1 MSADGNGGLPARFS
15 SSNSLASST
24 AVQVHLPSGRTLVV
38 QCAPNERFR
47 ELQDKIQEQHRSKPG
62 TYYKISK
69 DATAMNPEEFVLSHG
84 TTFSA
89 TVMMDETL
97 REPTQRFSALQ
108 QQLLCAAIHFFH
120 RHIRSDPDVVQRME
134 GNEMFKLFYEVQYH
148 QNKPDL
154 NRIFPESVHDCSA
167 LHVCSFIL
175 SILHQGIF
183 SVSAFIVSVI
193 YLSRF
198 KESSH
203 ITLHACTWRPL
214 FLTSLLLADKMW
226 EDKPVRNSSLAKL
239 FPVLSNSELNKMES
253 EFLVEV
259 RFNVLV
265 KPDLFCSFCE
275 KLLAE
280 TVHQEITRCVNNSDY
295 AATLQADHVEANVPM
310 KSSKLQEVPKVQE
323 SGPGYGSAEKVSHNR
338 PKALSADKMEVTRH
352 TIGGPEEYAQNE
364 ARFDPVPRTSGRQG
378 QGQVAQWLETN
389 GPSSTG
395 SSMGPV
401 VPPTVTSSA
410 SGPPGDGVV
419 PRSQSAGPTTGIG
432 SRRGDPSRMP
442 PQSQQ
447 LLMSL
452 RGSNA
457 SAIASNNLNIAG
469 GSHSQVARGGVDSS
483 GSQAGSQSAKT
494 MTTPHPPRSVSV
506 HPLHRTE
513 SQKKHAM
520 GKAEDQPPE
529 KTVPPGRAGQTAY
542 SGPPLRRSLPA
553 KTSGG
558 YAPLSRAPSGGGST
572 HSGIARDMANISG
585 GGSTHGG
592 GPGSGGSGP
601 GSANTTA
608 SVSRQPPQNSP
619 RSPGSVSPV
628 VMGHDNQVGHQAFG
642 GRPNQAQQEGSAH
655 TPNSTHGQGQSGR
668 SNSHPRVTSAPAGPG
683 RYTIGHPTGSMS
695 SASRVATPPVP
706 LSSGHL
712 ASHSGPPGQVGSTLK
727 AQQSSR
733 GASPG
738 SLAGMGN
745 HHQNS
750 VSGGQPTRASSAPR
764 VSGLTGHGHHH
775 NHATPPGSSSVRTA
789 ASQPVGQGGSSGQS
803 RVPGHH
809 VPGSP
814 SLNSPMAVPPPHSF
828 GGSSGGTGASVV
840 VFPASPT
847 TRGNSPPAPALN
859 MVGSSMPMKTNRG
872 TIGSSGGLQRNASPM
887 GIGAPASP
895 AGTMSPAG
903 NLPLGSMNISGNRPD
918 PLSTTRGRSPPPGIA
933 GNNAAP
939 TARAPRA
946 VTPGQIVKS
955 IQQGTS
961 GNIPRSSFG
970 GAQMV
975 MHRGM

>member
-1 MSADGNGGLPARFS
+1 MSGDGNGGLSRSSLGSTTIAR
-15 SSNSLASST
+15 N
-24 AVQVHLPSGRTLVV
+24 G
-38 QCAPNERFR
+38 
-47 ELQDKIQEQHRSKPG
+47 
-62 TYYKISK
+62 
-69 DATAMNPEEFVLSHG
+69 
-84 TTFSA
+84 
-89 TVMMDETL
+89 
-97 REPTQRFSALQ
+97 EPTQRFSALQ

-134 GNEMFKLFYEVQYH
+134 GNEMFRLFYEVQYH

-239 FPVLSNSELNKMES
+239 FPVLSNIELNKMES

-280 TVHQEITRCVNNSDY
+280 HVHQEITRCVNNSDY
-295 AATLQADHVEANVPM
+295 AATLQADHVESVPM
-310 KSSKLQEVPKVQE
+310 KSGKIQEASKPVQE
-323 SGPGYGSAEKVSHNR
+323 SGPTYGSAEKASHNR
-338 PKALSADKMEVTRH
+338 PKALSADKVEVTRH
-352 TIGGPEEYAQNE
+352 TVGGPDAEEYVRSAQ
-364 ARFDPVPRTSGRQG
+364 AQFDPVPRTSGRQG
-378 QGQVAQWLETN
+378 QVTPWLEAN

-410 SGPPGDGVV
+410 SGTGGEGVV
-419 PRSQSAGPTTGIG
+419 PRSQSAGPTTGTG
-432 SRRGDPSRMP
+432 SRRGAPGS
-442 PQSQQ
+442 SQ
-447 LLMSL
+447 LLVSL

-457 SAIASNNLNIAG
+457 GSMNNSINIVG
-469 GSHSQVARGGVDSS
+469 GSHSRSGDSS
-483 GSQAGSQSAKT
+483 GSGLGSQAGTQPPKT

-520 GKAEDQPPE
+520 GKAEDQANE
-529 KTVPPGRAGQTAY
+529 KVVPPGRSGQSTY

-572 HSGIARDMANISG
+572 HTGISRDMTSMSG

-608 SVSRQPPQNSP
+608 SMSRQPPQNSP

-628 VMGHDNQVGHQAFG
+628 LMGHENQVGFG
-642 GRPNQAQQEGSAH
+642 GNPTIGRPNQALQAQQEGSAH
-655 TPNSTHGQGQSGR
+655 TPSGGQGQSGR

-683 RYTIGHPTGSMS
+683 RYTIGNPTGSMS

-712 ASHSGPPGQVGSTLK
+712 ASHSGPPGQVGSSLGK
-727 AQQSSR
+727 VQQSSR

-738 SLAGMGN
+738 SLAGMG
-745 HHQNS
+745 HSHQNLT
-750 VSGGQPTRASSAPR
+750 SGGQPTRASSAPR
-764 VSGLTGHGHHH
+764 VSGLTAHGHHH
-775 NHATPPGSSSVRTA
+775 THATPPGSSSVRTS
-789 ASQPVGQGGSSGQS
+789 ASQPVGQGGPTGQS
-803 RVPGHH
+803 RLPGHH

-814 SLNSPMAVPPPHSF
+814 SLNSPMAVPQHF
-828 GGSSGGTGASVV
+828 GGSTGSTGASVV

-847 TRGNSPPAPALN
+847 TRGNSPTPTLS
-859 MVGSSMPMKTNRG
+859 MVGGAMPMKSGRG
-872 TIGSSGGLQRNASPM
+872 TIGAAGGLQRNASPM
-887 GIGAPASP
+887 GIPGPPSP

-903 NLPLGSMNISGNRPD
+903 NMPLGSMSISGNRPD

-933 GNNAAP
+933 GNNPAP

-961 GNIPRSSFG
+961 GTIPRNSFG
-970 GAQMV
+970 GAPMV
-975 MHRGM
+975 MHRGGLG